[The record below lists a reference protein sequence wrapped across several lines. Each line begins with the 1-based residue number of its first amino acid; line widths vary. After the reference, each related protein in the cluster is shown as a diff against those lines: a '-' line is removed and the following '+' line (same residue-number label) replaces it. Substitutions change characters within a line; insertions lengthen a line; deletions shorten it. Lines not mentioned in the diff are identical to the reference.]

1 MPAAGTEGQYTR
13 IKRYARQSTLC
24 RLAMASVAVVVPA
37 KLLGPVTRSFAPGS
51 APRMAMAGVG
61 VALVLAC
68 YAAYVRSVEQRPVRE
83 LALPAIGRELT
94 LGCVLGL
101 GAFTLAMAMLAA
113 LGACRIT
120 GPSAWSVMLATI
132 PGFLVVAV
140 FEEVLFRLVLLR
152 MLEELLG
159 SWAALAISALV
170 FGFMHLGNPHATV
183 LGALAIAIEAGVLLG
198 AAYLLTRRLWLCL
211 ALHFSWNVAQG
222 GIFSVPVSGHAHH
235 GLFDTRLAGPDWLT
249 GGQFGVEASLGAIV
263 VCSALA
269 AALLLRV
276 VRTGQIV
283 PMPMR
288 RPATAA

>member
-1 MPAAGTEGQYTR
+1 MATGTTAKSTR
-13 IKRYARQSTLC
+13 ITQYVRHSSLC
-24 RLAMASVAVVVPA
+24 RLALACAAVVVPA
-37 KLLGPVTRSFAPGS
+37 MLLGPVTRSFSPGS

-68 YAAYVRSVEQRPVRE
+68 YAAYVRSVEQRAVRE
-83 LALPAIGRELT
+83 LALPGVGRELT

-101 GAFTLAMAMLAA
+101 GALTLAMVMLAA
-113 LGACRIT
+113 LGACHIT
-120 GPSAWSVMLATI
+120 GAPAWSVMLTTL
-132 PGFLVVAV
+132 PGFLVGAV

-152 MLEELLG
+152 MLEALVG

-170 FGFMHLGNPHATV
+170 FGSMHLGNPHAT
-183 LGALAIAIEAGVLLG
+183 LLSALAIAIEAGVLLG

-222 GIFSVPVSGHAHH
+222 GIFSVPVSGHAQH
-235 GLFDTRLAGPDWLT
+235 GLFETRLTGPDWLT
-249 GGQFGVEASLGAIV
+249 GGQFGVEASLPAIL
-263 VCSALA
+263 VCSTLT
-269 AALLLRV
+269 AALLVRV
-276 VRTGQIV
+276 VRAGQIV